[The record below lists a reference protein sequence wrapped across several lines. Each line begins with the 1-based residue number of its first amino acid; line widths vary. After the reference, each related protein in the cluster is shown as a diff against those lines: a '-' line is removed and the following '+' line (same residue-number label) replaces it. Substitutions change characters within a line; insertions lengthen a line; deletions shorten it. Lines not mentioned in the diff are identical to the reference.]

1 MKLNALQIDYDYR
14 EFTVSSGENPKKFH
28 GIVSALESQI
38 RSLREVIIEGCDDSA
53 EFQILMNCEN
63 LEILRIR
70 YCNYRKL
77 LKRFDHNR
85 ISTFEL
91 VDCQIDASEMGIIF
105 EKSGTSLQR
114 LKLESTDVFIIEQS
128 LLLGALKSFCPNI
141 TFLDISSIE
150 TSIQF
155 LDLIGNL
162 QKLQFLTL
170 WCFWSIDEKPNEKQI
185 IQLVIQLAR
194 TLPLTL
200 QYLDLRNSRLNP
212 YIGILLNNCNAP
224 LKQLLIKSIDGKK
237 NAEALVKFCKRKRTL
252 KYVGVNSY
260 CDWELDDN
268 FLKVDKYVTV
278 VLYNDNC

>member
-1 MKLNALQIDYDYR
+1 MASKIFAGDMPELVENILKNLNNDTYSLYSCALPEIINSLRQNEQFLSRIQYLSLSLVEKSEISTKIVSTLLKILEKTPMKLNALQINYDYR

-28 GIVSALESQI
+28 GIA
-38 RSLREVIIEGCDDSA
+38 IIGT
-53 EFQILMNCEN
+53 
-63 LEILRIR
+63 
-70 YCNYRKL
+70 

-91 VDCQIDASEMGIIF
+91 VDRQIDASEMWIIF

-128 LLLGALKSFCPNI
+128 SLLGALKSFCPNI

-200 QYLDLRNSRLNP
+200 QYLDLQNSRLNP
-212 YIGILLNNCNAP
+212 YIGILLKNCNAP
-224 LKQLLIKSIDGKK
+224 LKQL
-237 NAEALVKFCKRKRTL
+237 
-252 KYVGVNSY
+252 
-260 CDWELDDN
+260 
-268 FLKVDKYVTV
+268 
-278 VLYNDNC
+278 